1 MQEKNQ
7 NTIKEGSV
15 LWQPSP
21 ERKATSNIANYIEWL
36 SRTRN
41 LNFEGYIDLWNWSVD
56 DIDAFWESLWSYF
69 KITYSHT
76 YNHVIDNLKMPNT
89 NWFQGAKLNY
99 AEQSLKMNTDN
110 TAIISK
116 SEIRNISKI
125 SHRELTQRVGSFS
138 DGLRKLGV
146 KKGDRVCAVMPNIP
160 EAIIGFLAT
169 ASIGAIWSACSP
181 EFGINSII
189 DRFQQI
195 EPKILITVDG
205 YRFGGKDFDKTSD
218 IKDLSNTIKSLDTT
232 IVLPYLSTKP
242 NLDINKYI
250 LWDEVESE
258 THDPIFEQ
266 VSFSHPL
273 WILYSSG
280 TTGLPKPIVHS
291 HGGIIIEHMKVLSL
305 HLDLKQTDNFFW
317 FTTTGWMMWNLL
329 IGGLLIGSTLVLY
342 DGDPAYPNLDT
353 LWKFAEDTGTTYFGT
368 SAPFIQ
374 SCMKANLNPSKHF
387 NTSLING
394 LGSTGSPLSPEGF
407 KWVYDNVNETLL
419 LGSFSGGTDLCT
431 GFVGPIPLLP
441 ITAGEIQCR
450 CLGAKV
456 EAYDPSGKSLLNEV
470 GELVIEK
477 PMPSMPTNFWN
488 DLGNKRYHQSYFDLY
503 PQTWRH
509 GDWIK
514 ITDRGTC
521 IIYGR
526 SDSTLN
532 RGGIRM
538 GTSEFY
544 RIIDSIKEIHDSLII
559 DLPTN
564 NEESQLILF
573 IAVASKLGMTSDLD
587 DKIKTQIR
595 SNLSPRHVPNQ
606 IIRVESIPKTLNGK
620 KLEIPVKKI
629 LSGTPVHEALNI
641 ESVSNPDSLK
651 FFVNFSKK
659 QANRTE
665 D

>member
-1 MQEKNQ
+1 
-7 NTIKEGSV
+7 
-15 LWQPSP
+15 
-21 ERKATSNIANYIEWL
+21 
-36 SRTRN
+36 
-41 LNFEGYIDLWNWSVD
+41 
-56 DIDAFWESLWSYF
+56 
-69 KITYSHT
+69 
-76 YNHVIDNLKMPNT
+76 MPNT

-99 AEQSLKMNTDN
+99 AEQSLKLNTDN

-205 YRFGGKDFDKTSD
+205 YRFGGKAFDKTSD

-250 LWDEVESE
+250 IWDEVESE

-266 VSFSHPL
+266 VPFSHPL

-305 HLDLKQTDNFFW
+305 HLDLKQADNFFW

-353 LWKFAEDTGTTYFGT
+353 LWKFAEDTGTCLLYT
-368 SAPFIQ
+368 SP
-374 SCMKANLNPSKHF
+374 
-387 NTSLING
+387 
-394 LGSTGSPLSPEGF
+394 
-407 KWVYDNVNETLL
+407 
-419 LGSFSGGTDLCT
+419 
-431 GFVGPIPLLP
+431 
-441 ITAGEIQCR
+441 
-450 CLGAKV
+450 
-456 EAYDPSGKSLLNEV
+456 
-470 GELVIEK
+470 
-477 PMPSMPTNFWN
+477 
-488 DLGNKRYHQSYFDLY
+488 
-503 PQTWRH
+503 
-509 GDWIK
+509 
-514 ITDRGTC
+514 
-521 IIYGR
+521 
-526 SDSTLN
+526 
-532 RGGIRM
+532 
-538 GTSEFY
+538 
-544 RIIDSIKEIHDSLII
+544 
-559 DLPTN
+559 
-564 NEESQLILF
+564 
-573 IAVASKLGMTSDLD
+573 
-587 DKIKTQIR
+587 
-595 SNLSPRHVPNQ
+595 SPR
-606 IIRVESIPKTLNGK
+606 
-620 KLEIPVKKI
+620 
-629 LSGTPVHEALNI
+629 
-641 ESVSNPDSLK
+641 D
-651 FFVNFSKK
+651 
-659 QANRTE
+659 
-665 D
+665 

>member
-7 NTIKEGSV
+7 NTVKEGSV

-21 ERKATSNIANYIEWL
+21 ARKATSNIANYIEWL

-76 YNHVIDNLKMPNT
+76 YSHVIDNSKMPNT

-99 AEQSLKMNTDN
+99 AEQSLKLNTDN

-250 LWDEVESE
+250 IWDEVESE

-266 VSFSHPL
+266 VPFSHPL

-305 HLDLKQTDNFFW
+305 HLDLKQADNFFW

-387 NTSLING
+387 NTSLIKG

-544 RIIDSIKEIHDSLII
+544 RIIDSIKEIDDSLII

-573 IAVASKLGMTSDLD
+573 IAVASKLGMTSNLD

-606 IIRVESIPKTLNGK
+606 IIRVESIPITLNGK

-651 FFVNFSKK
+651 LFVNFSKK

>member
-7 NTIKEGSV
+7 NTVKEGSV

-76 YNHVIDNLKMPNT
+76 YNHVIDNSKMPNT

-99 AEQSLKMNTDN
+99 AEQSLKLNTDN

-232 IVLPYLSTKP
+232 IVLPYLNTKP

-250 LWDEVESE
+250 IWDEVESE

-266 VSFSHPL
+266 VPFSHPL

-305 HLDLKQTDNFFW
+305 HLDLKQADNFFW

-387 NTSLING
+387 NTSLIKG

-651 FFVNFSKK
+651 LFVNFSKK

>member
-7 NTIKEGSV
+7 NTVKEGSV

-76 YNHVIDNLKMPNT
+76 YSHVIDNSKMPNT

-99 AEQSLKMNTDN
+99 AEQSLKLNTDN

-250 LWDEVESE
+250 IWDEVESE

-266 VSFSHPL
+266 VPFSHPL

-305 HLDLKQTDNFFW
+305 HLDLKQADNFFW

-387 NTSLING
+387 NTSLIKG

-544 RIIDSIKEIHDSLII
+544 RIIDSIKEIDDSLII

-573 IAVASKLGMTSDLD
+573 IAVASKLGMTSNLD

-606 IIRVESIPKTLNGK
+606 IIRVESIPITLNGK

-651 FFVNFSKK
+651 LFVNFSKK

>member
-7 NTIKEGSV
+7 NTVKEGSV

-76 YNHVIDNLKMPNT
+76 YSHVIDNSKMPNT

-99 AEQSLKMNTDN
+99 AEQSLKLNTDN

-250 LWDEVESE
+250 IWDEVESE

-266 VSFSHPL
+266 VPFSHPL

-305 HLDLKQTDNFFW
+305 HLDLKQADNFFW

-387 NTSLING
+387 NTSLIKG

-544 RIIDSIKEIHDSLII
+544 RIIDSIKEIDDSLII

-573 IAVASKLGMTSDLD
+573 IAVASKLGMTSNLD

-651 FFVNFSKK
+651 LFVNFSKK

>member
-7 NTIKEGSV
+7 NTVKEGSV

-76 YNHVIDNLKMPNT
+76 YSHVIDNSKMPNT

-99 AEQSLKMNTDN
+99 AEQSLKLNTDN

-250 LWDEVESE
+250 IWDEVESE

-266 VSFSHPL
+266 VPFSHPL

-305 HLDLKQTDNFFW
+305 HLDLKQADNFFW

-387 NTSLING
+387 NTSLIKG

-544 RIIDSIKEIHDSLII
+544 RIIDSIKEIDDSLII

-651 FFVNFSKK
+651 LFVNFSKK

>member
-1 MQEKNQ
+1 
-7 NTIKEGSV
+7 
-15 LWQPSP
+15 
-21 ERKATSNIANYIEWL
+21 
-36 SRTRN
+36 
-41 LNFEGYIDLWNWSVD
+41 
-56 DIDAFWESLWSYF
+56 
-69 KITYSHT
+69 
-76 YNHVIDNLKMPNT
+76 MPNT
-89 NWFQGAKLNY
+89 KWFQGAKLNY
-99 AEQSLKMNTDN
+99 AEQSLKLNTDN

-125 SHRELTQRVGSFS
+125 SHRELTQRVGAFS

-205 YRFGGKDFDKTSD
+205 YRFGGKAFDKTSD

-232 IVLPYLSTKP
+232 IVLPYLNTKP

-266 VSFSHPL
+266 VPFSHPL

-526 SDSTLN
+526 SDSTIN

-564 NEESQLILF
+564 NGESQLLLF
-573 IAVASKLGMTSDLD
+573 IAVTRKLGMTSDLD
-587 DKIKTQIR
+587 DIIKNQIR

-606 IIRVESIPKTLNGK
+606 IILVESIPKTLNGK

-651 FFVNFSKK
+651 LFINFSKN
-659 QANRTE
+659 QANLTE